1 MKLKKLFAGI
11 VAAAMMAT
19 MGVTSVF
26 AEQIV
31 VDKAQSGNSDIKIQK
46 KYTLEGVGTS
56 PAETFTFTA
65 TIKPEM
71 GTDGAQ
77 NKTPTGTPT
86 ISSAAYTTE
95 DAAKTDGNFKDLTV
109 DFSGVTY
116 TNVGRYYYVLSE
128 AAGATAGVTY
138 APSIGMKVTVGNKSD
153 DGNELEIKTV
163 SFWRLDSEGNFTTKI
178 TGKGDEAAFENK
190 YSANTLT
197 ITKKTKGDLGD
208 KNQFFKFTLKLT
220 DNSGKTFAT
229 NYAITYSDTYAENA
243 QQIVVN
249 GDKVIFYLK
258 NNGTATIANLPA
270 NVKWEVAE
278 DGVTLDAEDS
288 KYKTADK
295 KYEVTMTGSEGT
307 IKSTTT
313 ANTDNNALFVNGS
326 TEHVDT
332 GIILDNAPYIA
343 LLTIVAAGAVV
354 MIMKKRRNYED

>member
-11 VAAAMMAT
+11 VAVAMMAT
-19 MGVTSVF
+19 MAAPAF
-26 AEQIV
+26 ANQIV
-31 VDKAQSGNSDIKIQK
+31 VDKTQLGNEKIEIQK

-56 PAETFTFTA
+56 PEETFTFTA
-65 TIKPEM
+65 ELKPEM

-77 NKTPTGTPT
+77 NKTPEGNPT
-86 ISSAAYTTE
+86 ITSAAYTTE
-95 DAAKTDGNFKDLTV
+95 DAAKTGGNLKNLTV

-128 AAGATAGVTY
+128 AAGTTAGVTY

-153 DGNELEIKTV
+153 EGNELEIKTV
-163 SFWRLDSEGNFTTKI
+163 SFWRLDSNGNFTTKI

-190 YSANTLT
+190 YAANTLT

-208 KNQFFKFTLKLT
+208 KNQFFKFTLKLIGER
-220 DNSGKTFAT
+220 GKTYADH
-229 NYAITYSDTYAENA
+229 YAITYKDTYAENA
-243 QQIVVN
+243 AQIVVD
-249 GDKVIFYLK
+249 GDAVVFYLK

-270 NVKWEVAE
+270 NVRWEVAE
-278 DGVTLDAEDS
+278 DGVTLDAG
-288 KYKTADK
+288 KYKTADN
-295 KYEVTMTGSEGT
+295 KYEVTMTGNEGT
-307 IKSTTT
+307 INAATD
-313 ANTDNNALFVNGS
+313 ADNNALFINGS

-354 MIMKKRRNYED
+354 MILKKRRNYED

>member
-11 VAAAMMAT
+11 VAVAMMAT
-19 MGVTSVF
+19 MAMPGF
-26 AEQIV
+26 AARIEHKSQL
-31 VDKAQSGNSDIKIQK
+31 GNSDIKIQK

-56 PAETFTFTA
+56 PTETFTFTA
-65 TIKPEM
+65 TLKPEM

-77 NKTPTGTPT
+77 NKTPEGNPT

-95 DAAKTDGNFKDLTV
+95 DAAKTNGNFKDLTV

-128 AAGATAGVTY
+128 EAGTTAGVTY
-138 APSIGMKVTVGNKSD
+138 APSIGMKVTVGNVSD
-153 DGNELEIKTV
+153 ASDAGNELEIKTV
-163 SFWRLDSEGNFTTKI
+163 SFWRLDSDGNFTDKI

-190 YSANTLT
+190 YAANTLT

-220 DNSGKTFAT
+220 GERGKTYADH
-229 NYAITYSDTYAENA
+229 YAITYKDTYAENA
-243 QQIVVN
+243 TQIDVDGDEVV
-249 GDKVIFYLK
+249 FYLK

-278 DGVTLDAEDS
+278 DGVTLDAEGR
-288 KYKTADK
+288 YKTADN

-307 IKSTTT
+307 IKAAPATD
-313 ANTDNNALFVNGS
+313 ADNNAVFINGS
-326 TEHVDT
+326 TERLDT
-332 GIILDNAPYIA
+332 GVILDNAPYIA

>member
-11 VAAAMMAT
+11 VAVAMMAT
-19 MGVTSVF
+19 MAAPAF
-26 AEQIV
+26 ASAYET
-31 VDKAQSGNSDIKIQK
+31 KAQSGSEIKIQK

-56 PAETFTFTA
+56 PTETFTFTA
-65 TIKPEM
+65 TLKPEM

-77 NKTPTGTPT
+77 NKTPEGTPT
-86 ISSAAYTTE
+86 ISPAAYTTD

-153 DGNELEIKTV
+153 DGDELVIKTV
-163 SFWRLDSEGNFTTKI
+163 SFWRLDSQGNFTTKI

-190 YSANTLT
+190 YAANTLT
-197 ITKKTKGDLGD
+197 ITKKTRGDLAD

-220 DNSGKTFAT
+220 GEQGKTYAA
-229 NYAITYSDTYAENA
+229 NYAITYSDTYADNTT
-243 QQIVVN
+243 QIAVDGKEVV
-249 GDKVIFYLK
+249 FYLK

-270 NVKWEVAE
+270 NVRWEVAE
-278 DGVTLDAEDS
+278 DGVTFDAEDNE
-288 KYKTADK
+288 YKTADK
-295 KYEVTMTGSEGT
+295 KYDVTMTGSEGT
-307 IKSTTT
+307 IKATPTV
-313 ANTDNNALFVNGS
+313 NTDNNAVFINGS
-326 TEHVDT
+326 TEHTDT